1 MSAHHDLLKICDDE
15 PRRHYGDDEAAF
27 VLAREIFN
35 VRVVARFTIDG
46 EPVSK
51 SRARFTKRGS
61 KTFAYTP
68 EKTHQAELVV
78 AAKFRQAAV
87 GFGTDSTSSFGLA
100 CKFFNA
106 TRQRRDVDNM
116 IKLVCDGLNGVAYK
130 DDSQVQEVSGSK
142 HYVPDRD
149 HARTEV
155 LVYTTGPIDRNTEP
169 CQQCGADMDIYRSTK
184 GIRKFCSQACHLEWR
199 RIQRSTTCKTCGT
212 TIDALHSDRSVYCSA
227 ECRKA
232 ASNQQFTCSECGDNF
247 TGWNSLAKRKT
258 LWCSHACRDAYRA
271 RRELECVG
279 GHLWSEFG
287 KTKSSG
293 KRYCRECNRL
303 RVAAS
308 KAAKRAAS

>member
-1 MSAHHDLLKICDDE
+1 MRYGDLLTICDDE
-15 PRRHYGDDEAAF
+15 PRRHYGDDGAAF
-27 VLAREIFN
+27 VLAREIVN

-68 EKTHQAELVV
+68 EKTHQAELMV
-78 AAKFRQAAV
+78 AAKFRQAAI

-116 IKLVCDGLNGVAYK
+116 IKLICDGLNGVAYK
-130 DDSQVQEVSGSK
+130 DDAQVQEVSGSK

-155 LVYTTGPIDRNTEP
+155 LIYTTGPIERNTEP
-169 CQQCGADMDIYRSTK
+169 CQQCGTDMDIYRSTQ
-184 GIRKFCSQACHLEWR
+184 GVRRFCSQECHLEWR
-199 RIQRSTTCKTCGT
+199 RIQRSTVCKTCGV
-212 TIDALHSDRSVYCSA
+212 TIDALHSDRAVYCSQ
-227 ECRKA
+227 ECRRA
-232 ASNQQFTCSECGDNF
+232 AHNQEFICSECGSTF
-247 TGWNSLAKRKT
+247 SGWSSMAQTRKT
-258 LWCSHACRDAYRA
+258 FWCSDSCRAAGRVK
-271 RRELECVG
+271 RELECIH
-279 GHLWSEFG
+279 GHAWAEFG
-287 KTKSSG
+287 KTKANG
-293 KRYCRECNRL
+293 KRYCRECARL
-303 RVAAS
+303 RVAAA